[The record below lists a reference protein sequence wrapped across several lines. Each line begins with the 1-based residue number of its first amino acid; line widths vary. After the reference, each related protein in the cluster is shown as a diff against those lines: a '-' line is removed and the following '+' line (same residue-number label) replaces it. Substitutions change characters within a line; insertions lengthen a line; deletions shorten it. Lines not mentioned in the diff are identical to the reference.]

1 MSEITEVGG
10 GRLDELL
17 DTHLSDANATG
28 DLIFVS
34 GQLGLDEDQQ
44 LVGPGDVVAQCQ
56 QVFKNIEGI
65 LVQYGAEMTD
75 IVDLRLYL
83 LEMGDI
89 PRIAPVRRAVF
100 GERRPAA
107 TAVEIKRLVV
117 PGALIEIS
125 AVAKRS

>member
-1 MSEITEVGG
+1 VSEITEVGG